1 MSSFSL
7 LSSHRS
13 FPDFDE
19 EDANDFLSSGPDLRL
34 ELRAASEPPYTVS
47 DLERL
52 QPDDNSWTMFQV
64 VCSGIKTSS
73 YISF

>member
-7 LSSHRS
+7 LSSHHS

-34 ELRAASEPPYTVS
+34 ELSAASEPPYTVS

-64 VCSGIKTSS
+64 VCSLIKTS
-73 YISF
+73 